1 MHVEKFSDWTMKRFM
16 EEESL
21 TSPIARSIKK
31 TSLKDI
37 ISKIMDDSSFQKDND
52 TNIIL
57 TALNNTS
64 YEDEGVKLAVDRAI
78 ENLKYIVEYLE
89 KSKESYL

>member
-1 MHVEKFSDWTMKRFM
+1 MYVERFNDWTMKRFM

-21 TSPIARSIKK
+21 TSPMVRSIKK
-31 TSLKDI
+31 TSLQNI
-37 ISKIMDDSSFQKDND
+37 ISKMMDDSSFQKDNN

-57 TALNNTS
+57 TALQNTS

-78 ENLKYIVEYLE
+78 ENLKYISDYLE